1 MKFYNEMILIMGS
14 GNKRIFDIFMILLI
28 FYLIL
33 FCNGWDKDI

>member
-1 MKFYNEMILIMGS
+1 MKFYNEMILK